1 MEQEAF
7 DPEGTLRP
15 GDHGDAVEEL
25 QHLLVEN
32 GNLDHHNIT
41 RDYDWMTEQA
51 VKTAE
56 KDAGMDQDAIAW
68 PKLINHLRHDF
79 GPWVYTVLPSYETAG
94 HRERTCSK
102 CGFVEKVDTGK
113 KLERGAYGDDVL
125 RLQERL
131 TELGFSIGKPDGSF
145 GRRTED
151 AIKGFQ
157 GIIGRPVDGIVW
169 PGIWEILFP
178 DEEMQ
183 FARDRDKPTGI
194 AGIFIPGSWERPA
207 ISTPDFVRAENN
219 EEQVTEDKP
228 ALAVEIK
235 VSNTPYAC
243 DYLCEGERVEY
254 EITVTNTG
262 NVPFNLIVFEVSFEA
277 ENAEEKTPAY
287 SVAQLLGLAPG
298 ETKTCSEFYDEAYY
312 VHEDQKTAT
321 TTVVAKTTVS
331 SFDEDISA
339 SDSVTYPV
347 GPNPAHVTLT
357 IDSVEAPEKEGIYR
371 EGDEIVLQ
379 ATITNDGTVPLTHV
393 NLSTQFYTCITNTFS
408 FDLDLAPGESKTDSY
423 AVTITRECEEL
434 LERLQ
439 NNSAFLE
446 LFGPAS
452 FTVHG
457 YYTFDYQGK
466 ELYFQHDEPVLLP

>member
-1 MEQEAF
+1 M
-7 DPEGTLRP
+7 
-15 GDHGDAVEEL
+15 
-25 QHLLVEN
+25 
-32 GNLDHHNIT
+32 
-41 RDYDWMTEQA
+41 
-51 VKTAE
+51 
-56 KDAGMDQDAIAW
+56 
-68 PKLINHLRHDF
+68 
-79 GPWVYTVLPSYETAG
+79 
-94 HRERTCSK
+94 
-102 CGFVEKVDTGK
+102 EKVDTGK

-262 NVPFNLIVFEVSFEA
+262 NVLHQ
-277 ENAEEKTPAY
+277 EKPKHVPNSMMKLTMSTKIRKLPQQRLSLKLLFHLLTKIFLLQTP
-287 SVAQLLGLAPG
+287 
-298 ETKTCSEFYDEAYY
+298 
-312 VHEDQKTAT
+312 
-321 TTVVAKTTVS
+321 
-331 SFDEDISA
+331 
-339 SDSVTYPV
+339 
-347 GPNPAHVTLT
+347 
-357 IDSVEAPEKEGIYR
+357 
-371 EGDEIVLQ
+371 
-379 ATITNDGTVPLTHV
+379 
-393 NLSTQFYTCITNTFS
+393 
-408 FDLDLAPGESKTDSY
+408 
-423 AVTITRECEEL
+423 
-434 LERLQ
+434 
-439 NNSAFLE
+439 
-446 LFGPAS
+446 
-452 FTVHG
+452 
-457 YYTFDYQGK
+457 
-466 ELYFQHDEPVLLP
+466 